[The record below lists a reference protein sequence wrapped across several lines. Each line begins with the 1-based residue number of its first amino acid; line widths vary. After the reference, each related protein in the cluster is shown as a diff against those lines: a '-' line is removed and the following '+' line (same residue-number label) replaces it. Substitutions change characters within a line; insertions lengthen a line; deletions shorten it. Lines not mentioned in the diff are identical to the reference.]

1 MSMRKIPIVGEKR
14 ENKHDK
20 GRGNMKSLL
29 FISRVVIKNFR
40 NFKNVD
46 VCLGHKQI
54 IIGENN
60 VGKTNFLRA
69 LQLVLDPTLSDEDR
83 MLQESDF
90 NDYIKNPMENKEEI
104 LIEIYIDNYD
114 QNKTI
119 LAVFQDATV
128 MTEDGKEVLKFTYR
142 FFPYINEGGVAEY
155 QYNIYKG
162 NDETKKF
169 GSYERKYLNIKVV
182 KALRDVEGEMRNS
195 RTSPIQKMLKNYA
208 IDKQDL
214 EHIAEE
220 YRKNGEKILNLD
232 ELVDLTNNINK
243 RFGMVLGNNDFD
255 VSLRAMEINPAKV
268 LSSLKLLMAQRNTT
282 EISLGLNNIL
292 YISMILQLL
301 QDKTIPSLIKAE
313 KYMEL
318 SSIPGGDILK
328 ATYEES
334 KNGNYFLNDDIS
346 ESQQEK
352 LYTFMSKNMPIS
364 KGVTILAIEEPE
376 AHLHPVNQR
385 LIYRDVIQNSSNSV
399 LLTTHSTHITA
410 IAPIDSIVHLHD
422 DGERG
427 TEIHATAAMP
437 ISDGEFLDVE
447 RYLDVKRGE
456 IYLGKAVLLVE
467 GIAEEYLIP
476 KFANLLGKPLD
487 EKGIIVCNI
496 NCTNFTPY
504 VKLLRSLDIPYA
516 VITDGDYYYENEE
529 EERIY
534 HQMDNDDSDV
544 KSGWLGMEIIEKMI
558 NELGLNGDEKIP
570 DDPGEK
576 DQLFYSLGLFVG
588 YYTFEVDMMECAA
601 TSKNNR
607 EKALNVIS
615 DLFLELTT
623 GGARQKQNFKKELK
637 AGEYWKCLNKI
648 EGNGIGK
655 GRFAQRLSGV
665 CMKEHIPGY
674 IESAINYIYKKVDK
688 E

>member
-20 GRGNMKSLL
+20 GRGNMKSL

-90 NDYIKNPMENKEEI
+90 NDSIKNPMENKEEI

-182 KALRDVEGEMRNS
+182 KALRDVEGEMKNS

-268 LSSLKLLMAQRNTT
+268 FSSLKLLMAQRNTT

-570 DDPGEK
+570 DDPDEK

>member
-20 GRGNMKSLL
+20 GRGNMKSL

-40 NFKNVD
+40 NFKKVD

-90 NDYIKNPMENKEEI
+90 NDSIKNPMENKEEI

-182 KALRDVEGEMRNS
+182 KALRDVEGEMKNS

-570 DDPGEK
+570 DDPDEK

>member
-20 GRGNMKSLL
+20 GRGNMKSL

-182 KALRDVEGEMRNS
+182 KALRDVEGEMKNS

-516 VITDGDYYYENEE
+516 VITDGDYYYVNEE
-529 EERIY
+529 EERVY
-534 HQMDNDDSDV
+534 HQMDNDDSDE

-570 DDPGEK
+570 DDPDEK

>member
-20 GRGNMKSLL
+20 GRGNMKSL

-90 NDYIKNPMENKEEI
+90 NDSIKNPMENKEEI

-318 SSIPGGDILK
+318 SSIPGGEILK

-346 ESQQEK
+346 EIQQEK

-476 KFANLLGKPLD
+476 QFANLLGKPLD

-496 NCTNFTPY
+496 NCTSFTPY

>member
-1 MSMRKIPIVGEKR
+1 
-14 ENKHDK
+14 
-20 GRGNMKSLL
+20 
-29 FISRVVIKNFR
+29 
-40 NFKNVD
+40 
-46 VCLGHKQI
+46 
-54 IIGENN
+54 
-60 VGKTNFLRA
+60 
-69 LQLVLDPTLSDEDR
+69 
-83 MLQESDF
+83 
-90 NDYIKNPMENKEEI
+90 
-104 LIEIYIDNYD
+104 
-114 QNKTI
+114 
-119 LAVFQDATV
+119 
-128 MTEDGKEVLKFTYR
+128 
-142 FFPYINEGGVAEY
+142 
-155 QYNIYKG
+155 
-162 NDETKKF
+162 
-169 GSYERKYLNIKVV
+169 
-182 KALRDVEGEMRNS
+182 
-195 RTSPIQKMLKNYA
+195 
-208 IDKQDL
+208 
-214 EHIAEE
+214 
-220 YRKNGEKILNLD
+220 
-232 ELVDLTNNINK
+232 
-243 RFGMVLGNNDFD
+243 
-255 VSLRAMEINPAKV
+255 
-268 LSSLKLLMAQRNTT
+268 
-282 EISLGLNNIL
+282 
-292 YISMILQLL
+292 MILQLL

-570 DDPGEK
+570 DDPDEK

>member
-1 MSMRKIPIVGEKR
+1 MNMRKVPIVG

-20 GRGNMKSLL
+20 GRGGNMKSL

-83 MLQESDF
+83 MLQEADF
-90 NDYIKNPMENKEEI
+90 NDSIKNPMENKEEI
-104 LIEIYIDNYD
+104 LIEIFIDNYD
-114 QNKTI
+114 KNKTI

-318 SSIPGGDILK
+318 SSIKGGKILK
-328 ATYEES
+328 DTYEKS

-346 ESQQEK
+346 EIQQDK
-352 LYTFMSKNMPIS
+352 LYTFMSENMPIS

-410 IAPIDSIVHLHD
+410 IAPIDSIVHLQD
-422 DGERG
+422 DREGG
-427 TEIHATAAMP
+427 TVIHATATMP
-437 ISDGEFLDVE
+437 MCDGEFLDVE

-456 IYLGKAVLLVE
+456 IYLGKAVILVE

-476 KFANLLGKPLD
+476 RFADLLGKPLD

-516 VITDGDYYYENEE
+516 VITDGDYYYVNEE
-529 EERIY
+529 EERVY
-534 HQMDNDDSDV
+534 HQMDNDDSDE
-544 KSGWLGMEIIEKMI
+544 KSGWLGMEIIEQMI
-558 NELGLNGDEKIP
+558 NELGLNGNEKMP
-570 DDPGEK
+570 DDLEEK

-601 TSKNNR
+601 IPNNNS
-607 EKALNVIS
+607 EKPLEVIS
-615 DLFLELTT
+615 DLFSELTT
-623 GGARQKQNFKKELK
+623 GGAQQKQNFKKELK

-674 IESAINYIYKKVDK
+674 IQSAIDYIYKKVDG
-688 E
+688 

>member
-1 MSMRKIPIVGEKR
+1 MSMRKVPIVGEKR

-20 GRGNMKSLL
+20 GRGNMKSL

-90 NDYIKNPMENKEEI
+90 NDSIKNPMENKEEI

-169 GSYERKYLNIKVV
+169 GSYERKYLYIKVV

-318 SSIPGGDILK
+318 SSIPGGEILK

-346 ESQQEK
+346 EIQQEK

-476 KFANLLGKPLD
+476 QFANLLGKPLD

-570 DDPGEK
+570 DDPDEK

>member
-1 MSMRKIPIVGEKR
+1 
-14 ENKHDK
+14 
-20 GRGNMKSLL
+20 MKSL

-90 NDYIKNPMENKEEI
+90 NDSIKNPMENKEEI

-318 SSIPGGDILK
+318 SSIPGGEILK

-346 ESQQEK
+346 EIQQEK

-437 ISDGEFLDVE
+437 ISEGEFLDVE

-476 KFANLLGKPLD
+476 QFANLLGKPLD

-570 DDPGEK
+570 DDPDEK

>member
-20 GRGNMKSLL
+20 GRGNMKSL

-90 NDYIKNPMENKEEI
+90 NDSIKNPMENKEEI

-182 KALRDVEGEMRNS
+182 KALRDVEGEMKNS

-282 EISLGLNNIL
+282 EISLGL

-570 DDPGEK
+570 DDPDEK

-601 TSKNNR
+601 ISKNNR

-615 DLFLELTT
+615 NLFLELTT

>member
-20 GRGNMKSLL
+20 GRGNMKSL

-60 VGKTNFLRA
+60 VGKTNFLGA

-90 NDYIKNPMENKEEI
+90 NDSIKNPMENKEEI

-182 KALRDVEGEMRNS
+182 KALRDVEGEMKNS

-570 DDPGEK
+570 DDPDEK

>member
-1 MSMRKIPIVGEKR
+1 MSMRKVPIVGEKR

-20 GRGNMKSLL
+20 GRGNMKSL

-90 NDYIKNPMENKEEI
+90 NDFIKNPMENKEEI

-169 GSYERKYLNIKVV
+169 DSYERKYLNIKVV

-318 SSIPGGDILK
+318 SSIPGGEILK

-346 ESQQEK
+346 EIQQEE

-516 VITDGDYYYENEE
+516 VITDGDYYYENEK

-558 NELGLNGDEKIP
+558 NELGLNGDEEIP

-615 DLFLELTT
+615 DLFLELTI
-623 GGARQKQNFKKELK
+623 GGSQQKLNFKKELE

-674 IESAINYIYKKVDK
+674 IESAINYIYKKVNK

>member
-1 MSMRKIPIVGEKR
+1 MSMRKVPIVGEKR

-20 GRGNMKSLL
+20 GRGNMKSL

-90 NDYIKNPMENKEEI
+90 NDSIKNPMENKEEI

-318 SSIPGGDILK
+318 SSIPGGEILK

-346 ESQQEK
+346 EIQQEK

-570 DDPGEK
+570 DDPDEK

>member
-1 MSMRKIPIVGEKR
+1 MRKIPIVGEKR

-20 GRGNMKSLL
+20 GRGNMKSL

-182 KALRDVEGEMRNS
+182 KALRDVEGEMKNS

-570 DDPGEK
+570 DDPDEK

>member
-1 MSMRKIPIVGEKR
+1 MSMRKVPIVGEKR

-20 GRGNMKSLL
+20 GRGNMKSL

-90 NDYIKNPMENKEEI
+90 NDSIKNPMENKEEI

-318 SSIPGGDILK
+318 SSIPGGEILK
-328 ATYEES
+328 DTYEES

-346 ESQQEK
+346 EIQQEK

-476 KFANLLGKPLD
+476 QFANLLGKPLD

>member
-1 MSMRKIPIVGEKR
+1 MSMRKVPIVGEKR

-20 GRGNMKSLL
+20 GRGNMKSL

-40 NFKNVD
+40 KFKNVD

-90 NDYIKNPMENKEEI
+90 NDSIKNPMENKEEI

-318 SSIPGGDILK
+318 SSIPGGEILK

-346 ESQQEK
+346 EIQQEK

-476 KFANLLGKPLD
+476 QFANLLGKPLD

-576 DQLFYSLGLFVG
+576 DQLFSSLGLFVG

>member
-20 GRGNMKSLL
+20 GRGNMKSL

-90 NDYIKNPMENKEEI
+90 NDSIKNPMENKEEI

-128 MTEDGKEVLKFTYR
+128 MTEEGKEVLKFTYR

-318 SSIPGGDILK
+318 SSIPGGEILK

-334 KNGNYFLNDDIS
+334 KNGNYFLDDDIS
-346 ESQQEK
+346 EIQQEK

-570 DDPGEK
+570 DDPDEK

>member
-1 MSMRKIPIVGEKR
+1 MSMRKVPIVGEKR

-20 GRGNMKSLL
+20 GRGNMKSL

-90 NDYIKNPMENKEEI
+90 NDSIKNPMENKEEI

-476 KFANLLGKPLD
+476 QFANLLGKPLD

>member
-20 GRGNMKSLL
+20 GRGNMKSL

-54 IIGENN
+54 IIGQNN

-90 NDYIKNPMENKEEI
+90 NDSIKNPMENKEEI

-182 KALRDVEGEMRNS
+182 KALRDVEGEMKNS

-570 DDPGEK
+570 DDPDEK

>member
-1 MSMRKIPIVGEKR
+1 
-14 ENKHDK
+14 
-20 GRGNMKSLL
+20 MKSL

-90 NDYIKNPMENKEEI
+90 NDSIKNPMENKEEI
-104 LIEIYIDNYD
+104 LIEIFIDNYD
-114 QNKTI
+114 KNKTI

-182 KALRDVEGEMRNS
+182 KALRDVEGEMKNS

-318 SSIPGGDILK
+318 SSIPGGEILK

-346 ESQQEK
+346 EIQQEK

-476 KFANLLGKPLD
+476 QFANLLGKPLD

-570 DDPGEK
+570 DDPDEK

>member
-20 GRGNMKSLL
+20 GRGNMKSL

-90 NDYIKNPMENKEEI
+90 NDSIKNPMENKEEI

-182 KALRDVEGEMRNS
+182 KALRDVEGEMKNS

-334 KNGNYFLNDDIS
+334 KNDIS

-570 DDPGEK
+570 DDPDEK

>member
-1 MSMRKIPIVGEKR
+1 MRKK
-14 ENKHDK
+14 
-20 GRGNMKSLL
+20 
-29 FISRVVIKNFR
+29 
-40 NFKNVD
+40 
-46 VCLGHKQI
+46 
-54 IIGENN
+54 
-60 VGKTNFLRA
+60 
-69 LQLVLDPTLSDEDR
+69 
-83 MLQESDF
+83 
-90 NDYIKNPMENKEEI
+90 
-104 LIEIYIDNYD
+104 
-114 QNKTI
+114 
-119 LAVFQDATV
+119 
-128 MTEDGKEVLKFTYR
+128 
-142 FFPYINEGGVAEY
+142 
-155 QYNIYKG
+155 
-162 NDETKKF
+162 
-169 GSYERKYLNIKVV
+169 
-182 KALRDVEGEMRNS
+182 
-195 RTSPIQKMLKNYA
+195 
-208 IDKQDL
+208 
-214 EHIAEE
+214 

-570 DDPGEK
+570 DDPDEK

>member
-20 GRGNMKSLL
+20 GRGNMKSL

-90 NDYIKNPMENKEEI
+90 NDSIKNPMENKEEI

-182 KALRDVEGEMRNS
+182 KALRDVEGEMKNS

-318 SSIPGGDILK
+318 SSIPGGEILK

-346 ESQQEK
+346 EIQQEK

-476 KFANLLGKPLD
+476 QFANLLGKPLD

>member
-1 MSMRKIPIVGEKR
+1 
-14 ENKHDK
+14 
-20 GRGNMKSLL
+20 MKSL

-90 NDYIKNPMENKEEI
+90 NDSIKNPMENKEEI

-318 SSIPGGDILK
+318 SSIPGGEILK

-346 ESQQEK
+346 EIQQEK

-476 KFANLLGKPLD
+476 QFANLLGKPLD

>member
-1 MSMRKIPIVGEKR
+1 M
-14 ENKHDK
+14 
-20 GRGNMKSLL
+20 
-29 FISRVVIKNFR
+29 
-40 NFKNVD
+40 
-46 VCLGHKQI
+46 
-54 IIGENN
+54 
-60 VGKTNFLRA
+60 
-69 LQLVLDPTLSDEDR
+69 
-83 MLQESDF
+83 
-90 NDYIKNPMENKEEI
+90 
-104 LIEIYIDNYD
+104 
-114 QNKTI
+114 
-119 LAVFQDATV
+119 
-128 MTEDGKEVLKFTYR
+128 
-142 FFPYINEGGVAEY
+142 
-155 QYNIYKG
+155 
-162 NDETKKF
+162 
-169 GSYERKYLNIKVV
+169 
-182 KALRDVEGEMRNS
+182 
-195 RTSPIQKMLKNYA
+195 
-208 IDKQDL
+208 
-214 EHIAEE
+214 
-220 YRKNGEKILNLD
+220 
-232 ELVDLTNNINK
+232 
-243 RFGMVLGNNDFD
+243 
-255 VSLRAMEINPAKV
+255 
-268 LSSLKLLMAQRNTT
+268 
-282 EISLGLNNIL
+282 GLNNIL

-570 DDPGEK
+570 DDPDEK

>member
-20 GRGNMKSLL
+20 GRGNMKSL

-182 KALRDVEGEMRNS
+182 KALRDVEGEMKNS

-496 NCTNFTPY
+496 NCTSFTPY

-570 DDPGEK
+570 DDPDEK